1 MNCPRCNVELSF
13 KKKRCDNCGQDLRV
27 YRRVLSL
34 SNSCYNQA
42 LSQARVRDLSGAEV
56 SLKKSL
62 KFNKKNTNAR
72 NLLGLIY
79 FEKGEI
85 VEALSEWV
93 ISKHFQDEDNEADYY
108 ISQVQANPSRLENY
122 SQMVR
127 KYNSA
132 LSSAKNGDED
142 MAIIQ
147 LKKVVNM
154 NPRFIRAN
162 QLLALLYMMTGKKEN
177 RIKAYRL
184 LKNIS
189 KIDVTNTTTLR
200 YLKELSDVQ
209 GKSENAQN
217 KIVAKSAEETV
228 RRTMPRA
235 DENAYKPITL
245 YKEEKPSVL
254 PFVHALLGVV
264 IGIVLTWFIIVPQI
278 NNKANKNE
286 NEDFKKY
293 SENLATNDSDVSTLE
308 NQNKQLQEKVDELE
322 AQLDGSS
329 SESLAEEYGELLSAI
344 QYYLDDNSLEAAE
357 ALVNV
362 SRSNLQEQSAKK
374 LYTRIKKA
382 TFADASVTYF
392 ENGRDCYNGEGEYAG
407 KQDYDEAI
415 KLLEQ
420 SLQFDAD
427 NTDAMYFLGRCYQQK
442 SDTDKAKE
450 YYNQIVNDYPDSAR
464 LSEAQSRLREMG
476 E

>member
-93 ISKHFQDEDNEADYY
+93 ISKHFQDENNEADYY

-322 AQLDGSS
+322 AQLDG
-329 SESLAEEYGELLSAI
+329 
-344 QYYLDDNSLEAAE
+344 
-357 ALVNV
+357 
-362 SRSNLQEQSAKK
+362 R
-374 LYTRIKKA
+374 KA
-382 TFADASVTYF
+382 VYK
-392 ENGRDCYNGEGEYAG
+392 N
-407 KQDYDEAI
+407 
-415 KLLEQ
+415 
-420 SLQFDAD
+420 
-427 NTDAMYFLGRCYQQK
+427 
-442 SDTDKAKE
+442 
-450 YYNQIVNDYPDSAR
+450 
-464 LSEAQSRLREMG
+464 
-476 E
+476 